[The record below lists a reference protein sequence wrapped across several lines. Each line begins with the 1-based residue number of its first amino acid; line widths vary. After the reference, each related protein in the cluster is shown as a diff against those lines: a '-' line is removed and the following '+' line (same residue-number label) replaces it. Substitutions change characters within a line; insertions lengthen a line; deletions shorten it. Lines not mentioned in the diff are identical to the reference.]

1 MKLTNSK
8 LRQIIRENLKEVR
21 GTAQY
26 QAAQGVA
33 KPEADQALTQ
43 IMSVAEMIR
52 LEVEGA
58 GREPGTEVS
67 PMENEVWK
75 LIEELKDAAERLH
88 ALAQ

>member
-26 QAAQGVA
+26 QAALQPSA
-33 KPEADQALTQ
+33 KSEADQALTQ
-43 IMSVAEMIR
+43 IMSIAEMIR
-52 LEVEGA
+52 SSVEGD
-58 GREPGTEVS
+58 GGTEVS
-67 PMENEVWK
+67 PMENEIFK
-75 LIEELKDAAERLH
+75 LTEELKAAAERLH